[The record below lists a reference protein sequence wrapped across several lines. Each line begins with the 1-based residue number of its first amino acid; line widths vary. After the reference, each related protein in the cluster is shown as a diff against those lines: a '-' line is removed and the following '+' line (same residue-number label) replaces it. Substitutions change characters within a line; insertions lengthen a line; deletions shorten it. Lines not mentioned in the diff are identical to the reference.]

1 MSNAILIIEDEAT
14 LAKNIQRYLE
24 RAEYEVQVVSSGEQG
39 LERFDGFQPDVV
51 LLDYRLSGMDGLEV
65 LRGIRERDA
74 QVKVIFMTA
83 HGNVETA
90 VEAMKA
96 GADEY
101 LTKPVA
107 LAELRL
113 LVDKAFGQDRIEGEL
128 SYYHAR
134 DARRGGLAAIQGVSP
149 AIVDLKQRIERML
162 DTESS
167 LKGGVPPAVLVT
179 GETGTGKELVARAI
193 HFGGARRERAFVE
206 VNCASLPS
214 QLVEAELFGHE
225 RGAFTDAKGRK
236 LGLVEAANGGTLF
249 LDEIGEIGHDVQVK
263 LLKLLEDRRVRRLGS
278 VRDREVDV
286 RVVAATNREMEAHV
300 QSGNFRSDLYFR
312 LRIVELKVPPLRE
325 RGDDVLLLA
334 EHFLDHHARRYGKS
348 GLAFSAPARSAMMA
362 YSWPGNVRE
371 LRNVVE
377 NAVLLSA
384 ENRIGP
390 EHLSLSPMLAA
401 ANGNGTHGAGRFP
414 PALPAEGIRLE
425 DVERDLVVQAL
436 DRESWNVTR
445 AARLLG
451 LSRDT
456 LRYRIEKFQLKEH
469 A

>member
-1 MSNAILIIEDEAT
+1 MAHAILLIEDEAT

-24 RAEYEVQVVSSGEQG
+24 RAEYEVQSVASGEQG
-39 LERFDGFQPDVV
+39 LQRFDSFQPDVV
-51 LLDYRLSGMDGLEV
+51 LLDYRLSGIDGLEV
-65 LRGIRERDA
+65 LRAIRAKDTK
-74 QVKVIFMTA
+74 VKVIFMTA

-113 LVDKAFGQDRIEGEL
+113 LVDKAFGQDRLEGAL
-128 SYYHAR
+128 SYYQQR
-134 DARRGGLAAIQGVSP
+134 DAQRSGLAAILGKSP
-149 AIVDLKQRIERML
+149 PIRDLKERIQRML
-162 DTESS
+162 SVEAG
-167 LKGGVPPAVLVT
+167 LKGDVPPAVLVS

-193 HFGGARRERAFVE
+193 HFDGARHDKAFVE
-206 VNCASLPS
+206 VNCASLPA
-214 QLVEAELFGHE
+214 QLVESELFGHE

-236 LGLVEAANGGTLF
+236 LGLVEAAHGGTLF

-278 VRDREVDV
+278 VRDRKVDV
-286 RVVAATNREMEAHV
+286 RMVAASNRNMEEHV
-300 QSGNFRSDLYFR
+300 QSGSFRSDLYFR
-312 LRIVELKVPPLRE
+312 LRIVELEVPPLRE
-325 RGDDVLLLA
+325 RGEDVLLLA
-334 EHFLDHHARRYGKS
+334 DHFLNHHARRYGKS
-348 GLAFSAPARSAMMA
+348 ALAFSAPAKTAMLA

-371 LRNVVE
+371 LRNVIE

-384 ENRIGP
+384 DSLIGP
-390 EHLSLSPMLAA
+390 DQLSLLPTLAA
-401 ANGNGTHGAGRFP
+401 ANGSGNHSGNHFP
-414 PALPAEGIRLE
+414 PALPVEGIRLE
-425 DVERDLVVQAL
+425 EVERDLVVQAL
-436 DRESWNVTR
+436 ERESWNVTR

-456 LRYRIEKFQLKEH
+456 LRYRIEKYQLKERG
-469 A
+469 